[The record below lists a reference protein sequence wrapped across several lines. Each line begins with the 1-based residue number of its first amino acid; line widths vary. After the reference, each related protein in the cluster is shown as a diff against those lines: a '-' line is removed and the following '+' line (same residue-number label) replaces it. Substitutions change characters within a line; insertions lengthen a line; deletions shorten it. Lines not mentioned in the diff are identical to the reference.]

1 MNALA
6 VDTATEAL
14 GLALRSG
21 EHTRS
26 LLIQAGFRHS
36 ETLLPQARRL
46 LEEAGLQAAQL
57 DLIVCSLGPG
67 SFTGI
72 RIGLAAVKGLAFAA
86 RPGGLPLRGV
96 STLEGLAWRH
106 RLLDFPVAVV
116 NASLRRR
123 FHAGLFRAG
132 LLEGEY
138 LEAELEE
145 LAAGL
150 AGHPRLALAGS
161 GAARL
166 HDLLAARRGR
176 EGLFLDASPAPSD
189 PLGLLETGL
198 ERFRLQGP
206 TPDPLPLYL
215 RKSEA
220 EIARGSS
227 AG

>member
-1 MNALA
+1 MLA

-14 GLALRSG
+14 GLALRAG
-21 EHTRS
+21 GHLRS
-26 LLIQAGFRHS
+26 ELVQAGFRHS
-36 ETLLPQARRL
+36 ETLLPLARRL
-46 LEEAGLQAAQL
+46 LADAGLRPAEL

-86 RPGGLPLRGV
+86 RPGGVHLCGV

-106 RLLDFPVAVV
+106 RRLDFPMAAV

-132 LLEGEY
+132 LLEGDY

-145 LAAGL
+145 LADRL
-150 AGHPRLALAGS
+150 AGHPELALAGS
-161 GAARL
+161 GAERL
-166 HDLLAARRGR
+166 YELLAARRGR
-176 EGLFLDASPAPSD
+176 NGLLLDASLAPAD
-189 PLGLLETGL
+189 PVGLMEAGL
-198 ERFRLQGP
+198 ERFRRHGP

-220 EIARGSS
+220 EIVRDNSTG
-227 AG
+227 

>member
-1 MNALA
+1 VNVLA
-6 VDTATEAL
+6 ADTATEAL
-14 GLALRSG
+14 GLALRAG

-26 LLIQAGFRHS
+26 LLVQAGFRHS

-46 LEEAGLQAAQL
+46 LEEEGLQAGQL

-86 RPGGLPLRGV
+86 RPEGLPLRGV

-123 FHAGLFRAG
+123 FHAGLFRGG

-145 LAAGL
+145 LAARL
-150 AGHPRLALAGS
+150 AGHPELALAGS
-161 GAARL
+161 GAERL
-166 HDLLAARRGR
+166 HGLLVARRGR
-176 EGLFLDASPAPSD
+176 NGLFLDASPAPAD
-189 PLGLLETGL
+189 PLGLLEAGL
-198 ERFRLQGP
+198 ESFRRNGP

-215 RKSEA
+215 RRSEA
-220 EIARGSS
+220 EIARDGSL
-227 AG
+227 G